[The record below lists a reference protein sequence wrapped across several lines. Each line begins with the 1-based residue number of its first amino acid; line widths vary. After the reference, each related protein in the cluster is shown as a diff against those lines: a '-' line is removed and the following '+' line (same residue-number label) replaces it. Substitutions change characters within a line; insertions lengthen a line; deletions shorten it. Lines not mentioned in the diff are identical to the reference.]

1 MANEQSYL
9 NQSREQIEKLIN
21 DCVRK
26 WVNLQ
31 TFMDDGWT
39 ALHLSCKTSNEVFM
53 YLLELGADT
62 RMNNRKD
69 MTLMHKAAYDDN
81 TYLITYLRD
90 KLNFNV

>member
-1 MANEQSYL
+1 
-9 NQSREQIEKLIN
+9 
-21 DCVRK
+21 
-26 WVNLQ
+26 
-31 TFMDDGWT
+31 MDDGWT